1 MKVVV
6 KIHNLILGGK
16 EWHMEEKLYN
26 NGDVIDVPD
35 MEAAKKLGTS
45 VRIIQEPIID
55 TPVEVNDV
63 VDAEVESIEN
73 IVEDVDETQVVEDAG
88 TEKKKAA
95 TRRRR

>member
-1 MKVVV
+1 MKVKVR
-6 KIHNLILGGK
+6 IHKLMLGGK
-16 EWHMEEKLYN
+16 PWHEDEMLYER
-26 NGDVIDVPD
+26 GDIIDVPD

-63 VDAEVESIEN
+63 VDADVESIEN
-73 IVEDVDETQVVEDAG
+73 IVEDVDETRVVEDAG